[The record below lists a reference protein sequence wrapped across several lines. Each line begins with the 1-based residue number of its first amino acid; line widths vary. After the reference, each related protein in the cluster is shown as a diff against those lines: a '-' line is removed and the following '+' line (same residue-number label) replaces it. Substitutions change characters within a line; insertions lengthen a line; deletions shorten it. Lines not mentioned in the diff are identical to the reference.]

1 MDINIGI
8 YDQVLWQ
15 RFFFHIWWTH
25 TYTVSSDVWLIC
37 RVFIFFRAACF
48 MHSYWCT
55 LTWPEYSCMEY
66 WVRLWSISLLTA
78 NIQCFYTK
86 EKPIPRTCLVMEPV
100 LQSCYHWNL
109 GMDKWFH
116 LTLYTVLDMWLLIHA
131 VIKVNQVSMA
141 ASSNINKYPGRYIC
155 ATAYLCLHLEPLH
168 WCHNE
173 RESVSNHQPLE
184 CLFNCL
190 IRHR

>member
-1 MDINIGI
+1 MNAYVYCIKWCMADMSGFYIFIEPHVLCIATGAHLLDPNIRAWNTG
-8 YDQVLWQ
+8 Y
-15 RFFFHIWWTH
+15 
-25 TYTVSSDVWLIC
+25 
-37 RVFIFFRAACF
+37 VFEA
-48 MHSYWCT
+48 Y
-55 LTWPEYSCMEY
+55 P
-66 WVRLWSISLLTA
+66 LLTA

-168 WCHNE
+168 WHHNE
-173 RESVSNHQPLE
+173 RDSVSNHQPLE